1 MEADSSVPHS
11 VQFHRQLG
19 LATNNGFMSTMM
31 TSMNQV
37 LEWQTNSQELSPNDA
52 HGTTSAHRRIAE
64 AVSKGEEAK
73 AARAMHAH
81 LVEFME
87 VLDRQGRL
95 DLPVVPRPTASTQ
108 GLSAALY

>member
-1 MEADSSVPHS
+1 
-11 VQFHRQLG
+11 
-19 LATNNGFMSTMM
+19 MM

-37 LEWQTNSQELSPNDA
+37 LEWQTNSQELSANER

-73 AARAMHAH
+73 AARYMRAH

-87 VLDRQGRL
+87 LLGRQGRL
-95 DLPVVPRPTASTQ
+95 DLPVVPRPTDSTR